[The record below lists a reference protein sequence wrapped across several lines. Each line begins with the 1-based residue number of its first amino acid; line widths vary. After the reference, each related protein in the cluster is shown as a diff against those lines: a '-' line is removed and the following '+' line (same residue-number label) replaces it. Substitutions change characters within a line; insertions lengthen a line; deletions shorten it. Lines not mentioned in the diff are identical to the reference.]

1 MFEAPEQ
8 QVPRSKAGLWVG
20 GALIIAVV
28 IGGVVYMNLGG
39 GRKASTP
46 TAAATAATAAPAAA
60 AGPADPVRDLRI
72 VSASMDKDYTGT
84 TAQWLV
90 EIHNESPT
98 YTYSDIAYET
108 TYAGADNSILLTNH
122 GTIKLSLGPGEDQST
137 QIRDALYPA
146 GTSWYRI
153 RITGASSSK

>member
-20 GALIIAVV
+20 VAIIVAVAIGAF
-28 IGGVVYMNLGG
+28 VYVNSGG
-39 GRKASTP
+39 GKKASVP
-46 TAAATAATAAPAAA
+46 SAAATTAPAAA
-60 AGPADPVRDLRI
+60 AGPADPVKDLRI

-90 EIHNESPT
+90 DVRNESAA
-98 YTYSDIAYET
+98 YTYSNIAYET

-122 GTIKLSLGPGEDQST
+122 GTIKLTLGPGEDQST
-137 QIRDALYPA
+137 QFRDALYPA

-153 RITGASSSK
+153 RITGATSSK